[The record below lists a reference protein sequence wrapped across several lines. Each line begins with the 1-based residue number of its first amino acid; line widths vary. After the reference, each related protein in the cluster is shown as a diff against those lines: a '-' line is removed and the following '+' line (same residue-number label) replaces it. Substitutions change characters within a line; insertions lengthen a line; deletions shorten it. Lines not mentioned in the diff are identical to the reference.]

1 MEQQTQQPSENQ
13 VVEQEVKIEDPA
25 AVLGALERAKA
36 EAKKFREEKE
46 KLEADLENT
55 NQIAAKFSAK
65 LLEEK
70 VKTKLESNGLKDPS
84 RFLRFVDF
92 NQLSLDDNNDVIGF
106 EDQFASLKQD
116 LPEIFDAKLRVGGQ
130 ADTAAATSVNTRISA
145 TELQARQILGKI

>member
-13 VVEQEVKIEDPA
+13 VVEQEVKIEDAA
-25 AVLGALERAKA
+25 AVLSALERAKA

-70 VKTKLESNGLKDPS
+70 VKAKLESNGLKDPS

-106 EDQFASLKQD
+106 EDQFALLRQD

-130 ADTAAATSVNTRISA
+130 ADTAAATVVNTRISA

>member
-13 VVEQEVKIEDPA
+13 AVQEEVKIEDPA
-25 AVLGALERAKA
+25 AVLSALERAKA

-46 KLEADLENT
+46 RLEADLQAST
-55 NQIAAKFSAK
+55 QVAANFSAK

-70 VKTKLESNGLKDPS
+70 VKAKLESNGLKDPS
-84 RFLRFVDF
+84 RLLRFVDF
-92 NQLSLDDNNDVIGF
+92 TKLSLDDANEIIGF
-106 EDQFASLKQD
+106 EDQFETLRQD

>member
-13 VVEQEVKIEDPA
+13 TVQEEVKIEDPA

-36 EAKKFREEKE
+36 EAKRFREEKE
-46 KLEADLENT
+46 KLEADLEISTKTVAN
-55 NQIAAKFSAK
+55 FSAK
-65 LLEEK
+65 LLEER
-70 VKTKLESNGLKDPS
+70 VKAKLESNGLKDS
-84 RFLRFVDF
+84 NRFLRFVDF
-92 NQLSLDDNNDVIGF
+92 TKLSLNDANEVIGF
-106 EDQFASLKQD
+106 EDQFQSLQQD

>member
-1 MEQQTQQPSENQ
+1 MEQQIQQPSENQ
-13 VVEQEVKIEDPA
+13 TVQEEIRIEDPA

-36 EAKKFREEKE
+36 EAKRFREEKE
-46 KLEADLENT
+46 KLEGDLENT
-55 NQIAAKFSAK
+55 NQAAAKFSAK

-70 VKTKLESNGLKDPS
+70 VKSKLESNGLKDPS

-92 NQLSLDDNNDVIGF
+92 NQLYLDDTNEVVGF

-130 ADTAAATSVNTRISA
+130 ADTAASTVVNTRISA

>member
-1 MEQQTQQPSENQ
+1 MEQQIQQPSENQ
-13 VVEQEVKIEDPA
+13 VEAQEVKIEDPA
-25 AVLGALERAKA
+25 AVLGALERAKS

-70 VKTKLESNGLKDPS
+70 VKAKFESNGLKDPS

-92 NQLSLDDNNDVIGF
+92 NQLSLDNNDDVIGF
-106 EDQFASLKQD
+106 EDQFTSLKQD

-130 ADTAAATSVNTRISA
+130 ADTAAATSVNTKISA
-145 TELQARQILGKI
+145 TELQAKQILGKI

>member
-1 MEQQTQQPSENQ
+1 MEQQTQQPSEIQ
-13 VVEQEVKIEDPA
+13 VEAQEIKIEDPA

-46 KLEADLENT
+46 KLEVDLENT

-70 VKTKLESNGLKDPS
+70 VKAKLESNGLKDPN

-92 NQLSLDDNNDVIGF
+92 TQLSLDDTNEIVGF
-106 EDQFASLKQD
+106 EDQFQSLKQD

-130 ADTAAATSVNTRISA
+130 ADTAASTVVNTRISA
-145 TELQARQILGKI
+145 TELQARKILGKI

>member
-1 MEQQTQQPSENQ
+1 MEQQTQQPSETQ
-13 VVEQEVKIEDPA
+13 AVEQEVKIEDPA
-25 AVLGALERAKA
+25 AVLSALERAKA
-36 EAKKFREEKE
+36 EAKRFREEKE

-55 NQIAAKFSAK
+55 NQMAAKFSAR

-70 VKTKLESNGLKDPS
+70 VKAKLESNGLKEPS

-130 ADTAAATSVNTRISA
+130 ADTAAATVVNTRISA

>member
-1 MEQQTQQPSENQ
+1 MEQQTQQPSETQ
-13 VVEQEVKIEDPA
+13 AVEQEVKIEDPA
-25 AVLGALERAKA
+25 AVLSALERAKA
-36 EAKKFREEKE
+36 EAKRFREEKE

-55 NQIAAKFSAK
+55 NKMAAKFSAR

-70 VKTKLESNGLKDPS
+70 VKAKLESNGLKEPS

-130 ADTAAATSVNTRISA
+130 ADTAAATVVNTRISA

>member
-1 MEQQTQQPSENQ
+1 MEQQTQQQSENQ
-13 VVEQEVKIEDPA
+13 TVQEEVKIEDPA

-36 EAKKFREEKE
+36 EAKKFREERD
-46 KLEADLENT
+46 KLEADLQNKTEIVANY
-55 NQIAAKFSAK
+55 SAK

-92 NQLSLDDNNDVIGF
+92 TQLSLDESNEIIGF
-106 EDQFASLKQD
+106 EDQFALLKQD

-130 ADTAAATSVNTRISA
+130 ADTAAATSVNTKISA
-145 TELQARQILGKI
+145 TELQARRILGKI